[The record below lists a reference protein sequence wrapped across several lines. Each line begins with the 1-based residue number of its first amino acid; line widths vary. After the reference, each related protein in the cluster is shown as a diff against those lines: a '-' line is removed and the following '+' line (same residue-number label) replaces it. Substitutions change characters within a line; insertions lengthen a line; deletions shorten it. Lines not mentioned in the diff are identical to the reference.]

1 MKKKKIGYASDKKAI
16 PRNGKGKGNKMKNF
30 NELTVELLEE
40 ELENYEGE
48 NITACELA
56 WTLTQGYNV
65 DGTIT
70 YNTQKSIDL
79 IYKYW
84 WDIADIY
91 SEYVGELG
99 QCEINIFERPE
110 AFLTLIFIQN
120 AENLMAQ
127 CEIIENN
134 WNENIELN
142 RKNIE
147 IIKRQLESKA
157 KNNE

>member
-1 MKKKKIGYASDKKAI
+1 
-16 PRNGKGKGNKMKNF
+16 MKNF
-30 NELTVELLEE
+30 NELTVKLLEE

-79 IYKYW
+79 IHEYW

-91 SEYVGELG
+91 SEYIGQLG
-99 QCEINIFERPE
+99 QFEINIFERPE
-110 AFLTLIFIQN
+110 AFLTLMFIEN
-120 AENLMAQ
+120 AENLMTQ
-127 CEIIENN
+127 CEIIESN
-134 WNENIELN
+134 WSENIELN

-147 IIKRQLESKA
+147 IIKKQLESKA

>member
-1 MKKKKIGYASDKKAI
+1 MKKKKIGYVSDKKAI
-16 PRNGKGKGNKMKNF
+16 PRNGKGKENKMKNF
-30 NELTVELLEE
+30 NELTVKLLGE

-70 YNTQKSIDL
+70 YNTQESINL
-79 IYKYW
+79 IFKYW

-91 SEYVGELG
+91 NEYLGQLG

-110 AFLTLIFIQN
+110 AFLTLMFIEN
-120 AENLMAQ
+120 AEILMSN
-127 CEIIENN
+127 CEIIESN

-142 RKNIE
+142 RENIDT
-147 IIKRQLESKA
+147 IKKQLESGV
-157 KNNE
+157 N